1 VPDDYQLYVL
11 VVPEATRAQ
20 QSQDSQ
26 QNLSIQGLLSS
37 PTGAATPISSEPTDQ
52 RLRGDYVGQYASK
65 MATELKELGTNG
77 TIDAVGLTGQ
87 TGETPIDGY
96 YTAQSVNTEPRSAQ
110 SRSLIRYDLALR
122 EKGTR
127 STHRR
132 ELTTERRELSH
143 PFGNDVTG
151 YVAVPAAAEG
161 VRWLDPETD
170 ATADATPSTTRSA
183 ELGRIAEYR
192 LSDAPYQSPSL
203 VYDIG
208 YSDEGATDVRVWDT
222 RGTSKLDGDGNLQWA
237 KVFDPSHGFT
247 AEAVIDSGLVR
258 LRADPSADPGISVEE
273 YDASAGAWA
282 SLSLPS
288 SDWTLAELDIA
299 ERQSQRLGTARVD
312 AWTRWRDT
320 TTGATYPLDLTVHRG
335 WPSIQFSRV
344 PDSTS
349 PVPSGLES
357 LLSPAASDR
366 IVTPQPVRDLRPREA
381 IR

>member
-1 VPDDYQLYVL
+1 MPVDYQLYVL
-11 VVPEATRAQ
+11 AVPRAT
-20 QSQDSQ
+20 QDNNRQRSQ
-26 QNLSIQGLLSS
+26 QNLSNQGLLNNS
-37 PTGAATPISSEPTDQ
+37 TGESTAISSDPSTQTLTGNYLGE
-52 RLRGDYVGQYASK
+52 YARK
-65 MATELKELGTNG
+65 MAAELRELSRNS
-77 TIDAVGLTGQ
+77 TIDAVGLSGRQ
-87 TGETPIDGY
+87 SPTPLDGY
-96 YTAQSVNTEPRSAQ
+96 YTAELATVEPQSAQ
-110 SRSLIRYDLALR
+110 SNALVQYDLTLR
-122 EKGTR
+122 GKGTR

-208 YSDEGATDVRVWDT
+208 YSDEGPTDVRVWDT

-237 KVFDPSHGFT
+237 KVFDPSHEFT
-247 AEAVIDSGLVR
+247 AEAIIDNGLVR
-258 LRADPSADPGISVEE
+258 LRADPSADSGISVQQ

-349 PVPSGLES
+349 PAPSGLES